1 MKSAPSS
8 RLRTYQ
14 EADAAAILKNGNTL
28 LVKDTGTGKTLTA
41 LAVAGEILRRN
52 PEAQVL
58 FSAPTGVLVDQHR
71 DYTLA
76 QMEAEP
82 DEVVVAAGKDRQ
94 SLYTSPRAKIIFA
107 TPETLAYD
115 LRIINWQRVRLVV
128 LDESHEVVGNDAS
141 AQVARAIKPHQ
152 PLRLA
157 LTASPGKRMEEII
170 DDLEIKQIIIRE
182 ATDPEVAPYVFHL
195 RRAWQ
200 DFELPPPMKELRQK
214 LESMADKCRVFLED
228 HGILEKDP
236 QPLLYQELRQEQW
249 QEGFPQ
255 RSQLLPLY
263 ETLTNE
269 RKQLQ
274 QRLKEL
280 SPESQ
285 GAREDR
291 QRESAINAAFNQVT
305 MLISAW
311 HMIDLLESHGVGTLR
326 SHLRDLLEAA
336 GDEKRLKDYSPGV
349 RYLIRNWPLQKMT
362 VACDQLLAD
371 NIDHPKL
378 EFLKAKCQEWV
389 KAGKFVLIFSHYRH
403 SVLNI
408 VEVLKGLG
416 ITAQG
421 IMGAQS
427 GGMPRKQ
434 QRQMINDFREHRF
447 QVLVS
452 TALLHL
458 GIHLADVDIGA
469 AYDGHIND
477 IEMIQREGR
486 VARVRDGEF
495 WCLFTKGNCLDSAYY
510 YSARRKK
517 AINRAK
523 LRQLK
528 DQLGLSQAEG
538 LAANSAQPDEG

>member
-1 MKSAPSS
+1 MRRTPLKE
-8 RLRTYQ
+8 LRTYQ
-14 EADAAAILKNGNTL
+14 AADKEAILKVGNTL

-41 LAVAGEILRRN
+41 LAVAAEILWQK

-58 FSAPTGVLVDQHR
+58 FSAPTGILVDQHR
-71 DYTLA
+71 DYTLE
-76 QMEAEP
+76 QMGVES
-82 DEVVVAAGKDRQ
+82 DEVVVASGKGRLDI
-94 SLYTSPRAKIIFA
+94 YNSPRSRIIFA
-107 TPETLAYD
+107 TPETFAYD
-115 LRIINWQRVRLVV
+115 VKLINWQKVPLVIF
-128 LDESHEVVGNDAS
+128 DESHEVVGNDAS
-141 AQVARAIKPHQ
+141 AQVARAIKPYQ

-182 ATDPEVAPYVFHL
+182 ATDPEVAPYVFNL
-195 RRAWQ
+195 RRAWE
-200 DFELPPPMKELRQK
+200 DFELPPEMKELRQK
-214 LESMADKCRVFLED
+214 IESLADKCRTFLED
-228 HGILEKDP
+228 HQILEKDP
-236 QPLLYQELRQEQW
+236 QSLLYQELRQERW
-249 QEGFPQ
+249 RESFPQ

-263 ETLTNE
+263 EALTAE

-280 SPESQ
+280 LEDSQ
-285 GAREDR
+285 EARKIR
-291 QRESAINAAFNQVT
+291 QRLSAINSAFNQVT
-305 MLISAW
+305 MLISTW
-311 HMIDLLESHGVGTLR
+311 HMIDLLESHGIGTLR
-326 SHLRDLLEAA
+326 SHLRDLLEAVNDK
-336 GDEKRLKDYSPGV
+336 DELEKYSPGV
-349 RYLIRNWPLQKMT
+349 RYLINNWPLQKIT
-362 VACDQLLAD
+362 VDCDQLLVN

-378 EFLKAKCQEWV
+378 AFLTTKCQEWV

-416 ITAQG
+416 ISAQG
-421 IMGAQS
+421 IMGARS
-427 GGMPRKQ
+427 GGMTRKQ
-434 QRQMINDFREHRF
+434 QRQTISDFREHRF

-495 WCLFTKGNCLDSAYY
+495 WCFFTKGNSLDAAYF
-510 YSARRKK
+510 YSARKKK
-517 AINRAK
+517 AVNRAK
-523 LRQLK
+523 LRQLR
-528 DQLGLSQAEG
+528 DQLVAG
-538 LAANSAQPDEG
+538 SAQPDEG